1 MASNRPSSQNALTQ
15 PAHGAHNRTMRIL
28 QAIHQFPPFST
39 QGSEMHCLQLSRALS
54 TGGDTVAV
62 FHISNTSPR
71 HPPRVEEGREG
82 ALRLFHC
89 IDDGHYS
96 RIAEWPN
103 AFLQKSFRHV
113 LAQFAPDIVHF
124 HNYLSLGDD
133 LVGIARSTGVGV
145 VYTLHDYG
153 LICPNNLLLR
163 SDGSLCGKNDP
174 DFFQDCCP
182 QTIRCARGLAPGLAR
197 RLPPLFRWQQ
207 YAANQAAFVP
217 RQALS
222 RLVGL
227 ATGVLGAPE
236 LTAIDAKREFYFDR
250 TRNIFARTHLFIAPS
265 DHLRDRFIRCGIQPE
280 HIVYERYGIRHF
292 PRPPHIPAA
301 DGRLRFGY
309 IGAFHPH
316 KGIGVLLEAFRGLGD
331 RARLHIHGSSFGSPV
346 SEAHFR
352 KITAAPS
359 SGIVVHGRYDNE
371 RICEI
376 LGSLDA
382 IVVPSVWYE
391 NSPLTIQ
398 EAQVAGVP
406 VITSGE
412 GGMAELV
419 HDGVDGIHFR
429 LGDAAD
435 LRRVLQSII
444 AQPAQLEGM
453 RCRPPPVPT
462 IEEQAERIR
471 GHYTAVIGRARA

>member
-1 MASNRPSSQNALTQ
+1 
-15 PAHGAHNRTMRIL
+15 MRIL
-28 QAIHQFPPFST
+28 QVIHQFPPFST

-71 HPPRVEEGREG
+71 YPPRVEYATDGSFQ
-82 ALRLFHC
+82 LFHC

-96 RIAEWPN
+96 RIADWPN
-103 AFLQKSFRHV
+103 AFLQTSFRDV
-113 LAQFAPDIVHF
+113 LAQFSPDVVHF

-145 VYTLHDYG
+145 VYTLHDFG

-182 QTIRCARGLAPGLAR
+182 QTVRCIRGFAPRLAR

-207 YAANQAAFVP
+207 YAANQAGFVP

-227 ATGVLGAPE
+227 ATCVLGAPE
-236 LTAIDAKREFYFDR
+236 STAIDAKRAFYFDR
-250 TRNIFARTHLFIAPS
+250 TRKIFSQTHLFIAPS
-265 DHLRDRFIRCGIQPE
+265 DHLRDRFIRCGIHPE
-280 HIVYERYGIRHF
+280 HIIHERYGIRHF
-292 PRPPHIPAA
+292 PRPNHLPAT
-301 DGRLRFGY
+301 DGKIRFGY
-309 IGAFHPH
+309 IGAFHAH
-316 KGIGVLLEAFRGLGD
+316 KGISVLLEAFRGLGD
-331 RARLHIHGSSFGSPV
+331 RATLHLHGSSFGSPV

-352 KITAAPS
+352 KIIGAPS
-359 SGIVVHGRYDNE
+359 CGIVVHGRYENE
-371 RICEI
+371 RIADI
-376 LGSLDA
+376 LAPLDA

-444 AQPAQLEGM
+444 AQPAELADM
-453 RCRPPPVPT
+453 RRHAPAVPT

-471 GHYTAVIGRARA
+471 GHYTAVMRRSRG